1 MKKRNDLIFITIFI
15 VVVSISLLYLFQAS
29 YAKYKRQIN
38 ANASARVASWNIKV
52 NNETINNKSVL
63 TNEITPVITSD
74 TYVKEGVIAPGSKG
88 YFDLTINAS
97 EVDVDFNYEI
107 SFGVKEETPLLDL
120 VVTEYEMNGTKI
132 TYDEEN
138 GITGEIQK
146 NTGNTS
152 IRVYFEWDDS
162 ATNQMNNKDDTDY
175 AINSSYT
182 NTKIKVNIK
191 FNQKNSA

>member
-15 VVVSISLLYLFQAS
+15 IVVSISLLYLFQAS

-74 TYVKEGVIAPGSKG
+74 AYVKEGVIAPGSKG